1 MRALLRVRHCPLS
14 LTSYRAA
21 YLPPSTGIELGAI
34 LAIILAIS
42 PILKS
47 LGDGIS
53 QWVSTWKTAET
64 DAADK
69 LSQNSLKW
77 VDKFSAELEKA
88 KERIDKLEAEN
99 ERLRKEQEEKDALH
113 EDLESRVTA
122 FEAKLNEW
130 SRGIDILIEQIEKQE
145 PPPAKWKK
153 PKTGPLK

>member
-1 MRALLRVRHCPLS
+1 M
-14 LTSYRAA
+14 
-21 YLPPSTGIELGAI
+21 PPSTGIELGAI

-77 VDKFSAELEKA
+77 VERFSKELEDA
-88 KERIDKLEAEN
+88 KNRIQALEDENKKLREQ
-99 ERLRKEQEEKDALH
+99 QEEKDALH

-130 SRGIDILIEQIEKQE
+130 SRGIDILIEQIERQE

>member
-1 MRALLRVRHCPLS
+1 M
-14 LTSYRAA
+14 
-21 YLPPSTGIELGAI
+21 PPSTGIELGAI

-53 QWVSTWKTAET
+53 QWVQSWQKNKI
-64 DAADK
+64 DGADI
-69 LSQNSLKW
+69 LSKNSLEW
-77 VDKFSAELEKA
+77 VERFSAELKEAKA
-88 KERIDKLEAEN
+88 RIDALEAEN
-99 ERLRKEQEEKDALH
+99 KKLRQQQKEKDALH
-113 EDLESRVTA
+113 EDLASRVTA
-122 FEAKLNEW
+122 FEEKLNEW